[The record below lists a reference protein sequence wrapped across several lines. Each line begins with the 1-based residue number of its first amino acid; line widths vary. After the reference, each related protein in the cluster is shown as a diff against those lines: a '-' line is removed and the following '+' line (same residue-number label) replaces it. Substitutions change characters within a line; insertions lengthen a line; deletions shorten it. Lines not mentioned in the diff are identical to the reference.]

1 MGAFQMGQR
10 QDELLTYKIG
20 RKALP
25 EILREMFVG
34 PSRGMFVGLSREMF
48 TMTTVSEHYV
58 WQ

>member
-20 RKALP
+20 RKAVP

-34 PSRGMFVGLSREMF
+34 PSRGMFVGPSREMF
-48 TMTTVSEHYV
+48 TMTTVGEDHLR
-58 WQ
+58 Q